1 MAIKKYHIETESSI
15 SDSDFNEDILDY
27 GTGDYGIEVSFRG
40 CSLIDE
46 EISEALEENDE
57 FIRAAEEEGYDTSFN
72 EMSAFEV
79 YLKLTKQHED
89 EIFIYHLDGLFET
102 ATSRYYSNLSSQA
115 SKVKNYLE
123 DNGNI
128 KVVKADSYGEFS
140 FEYVVEFDDSMFN
153 EVEEFLNRS
162 NDETI
167 SQNEEPSS
175 LEYIEKDFGVSI
187 CKATFRNVGCLKIT
201 IREMQ

>member
-1 MAIKKYHIETESSI
+1 MAIKKYYIETASSI

-72 EMSAFEV
+72 EMSAFKV

-89 EIFIYHLDGLFET
+89 EIFIYRLDGLFET
-102 ATSRYYSNLSSQA
+102 ATGRYYSNLSSQA
-115 SKVKNYLE
+115 STVKNYLE

-128 KVVKADSYGEFS
+128 KVIESNFYGEFS
-140 FEYVVEFDDSMFN
+140 FDYIVEFDDSMFN
-153 EVEEFLNRS
+153 EVEDFLNRS
-162 NDETI
+162 NDETT

-175 LEYIEKDFGVSI
+175 FEYIEDHFNTPI
-187 CKATFRNVGCLKIT
+187 CKVTFRNVGCLKVT